1 MDGRESERILAGMKW
16 RTKAR
21 LLKAMAALPKPI
33 SDASYRYAQ
42 RFFGRRRPWKLDVE
56 RCLSLIDAVAA
67 HGSLKGASVMEV
79 GTGPRMNMPI
89 LLWLLGADRI
99 TIVELRRNL
108 SPRMLQSHMDSYR
121 SHRQWLVEN
130 LVFRRGGGGIESV
143 ERLER
148 MLALNVRSP
157 KKLLEQMLI
166 LCNVTY
172 LAPADGGC
180 IDLPDGS
187 FDLHLSN
194 TVLEHVPVDGLLG
207 RQRGP

>member
-1 MDGRESERILAGMKW
+1 MKW

-33 SDASYRYAQ
+33 SNASYRYAQ
-42 RFFGRRRPWKLDVE
+42 RFFGRRRPWKTDVE

-67 HGSLKGASVMEV
+67 RGSLQGASVMEV

-89 LLWLLGADRI
+89 LLWLLGAEQI

-130 LVFRRGGGGIESV
+130 LVFRGGGG
-143 ERLER
+143 
-148 MLALNVRSP
+148 
-157 KKLLEQMLI
+157 
-166 LCNVTY
+166 
-172 LAPADGGC
+172 GG
-180 IDLPDGS
+180 G
-187 FDLHLSN
+187 
-194 TVLEHVPVDGLLG
+194 
-207 RQRGP
+207 